1 MDSKYFINIHCKIY
15 DDICKEMS
23 VSATEVDH
31 KFGLF
36 FLKTIG
42 FNYRFEVKDKGK
54 YLMAKLTYDI

>member
-1 MDSKYFINIHCKIY
+1 
-15 DDICKEMS
+15 MS